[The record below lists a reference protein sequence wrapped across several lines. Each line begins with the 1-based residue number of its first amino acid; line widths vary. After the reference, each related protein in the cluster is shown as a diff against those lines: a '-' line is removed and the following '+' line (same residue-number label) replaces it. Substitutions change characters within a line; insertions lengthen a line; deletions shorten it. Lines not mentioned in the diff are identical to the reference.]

1 MQFPRYRILVSV
13 NLPRQTIPDTGIE
26 IVVFV
31 RIALVLRDIELFYL
45 MVKCSRVTKAIKGW
59 TKVPLSYQ
67 SCSSGP

>member
-31 RIALVLRDIELFYL
+31 RIALVFWDIKLFYL
-45 MVKCSRVTKAIKGW
+45 MIRWSRVIKAIKGW
-59 TKVPLSYQ
+59 T
-67 SCSSGP
+67 GPGWHNL